1 MPLKLTY
8 ILVMTWTKKHDELC
22 LEQKPR
28 QSTMFLIRWI
38 LRRANNSQVSEIEI
52 DLKLFNAWVAKK
64 RGRGYDRKT
73 LSEAI
78 AQLDEKTEGLIV
90 VLKNYTP
97 WIKKLLVRPLDLVL
111 SQRAARLGKTPK
123 LKQGNPMYSEAFK
136 KRGREQ
142 LLQNISK
149 LDCFLRKVG
158 LRYTPD
164 ALHRLWRFS
173 GKKMSNVREA
183 VKYMLEVHAEK
194 VKASGATCLEEAE
207 GIEKPKGWLHDC
219 LKYGWHYTETI
230 ELPLFDSS
238 TSALMN
244 FVRDAFNSVSNG
256 SPPQYREVSN
266 LE

>member
-1 MPLKLTY
+1 M
-8 ILVMTWTKKHDELC
+8 ILRKKHAEFC
-22 LEQKPR
+22 LEKKLRP
-28 QSTMFLIRWI
+28 STTVLLGWI
-38 LRRANNSQVSEIEI
+38 LRRANNCGVSEIEI
-52 DLKLFNAWVAKK
+52 DLKVFNAWVAKK

-73 LSEAI
+73 LSEATR
-78 AQLDEKTEGLIV
+78 QLDEKTEGLILV
-90 VLKNYTP
+90 TKDYTP

-123 LKQGNPMYSEAFK
+123 LKRGNPMYSEAFK

-149 LDCFLRKVG
+149 LDCFLLKFG
-158 LRYTPD
+158 LKYTPD

-173 GKKMSNVREA
+173 GKKMSNIQEA
-183 VKYMLEVHAEK
+183 VKYMLKVHGEK
-194 VKASGATCLEEAE
+194 VRASGATSIEEAE
-207 GIEKPKGWLHDC
+207 GIKKPQGWLHDC
-219 LKYGWHYTETI
+219 LKYGWHYTETV

-244 FVRDAFNSVSNG
+244 FVRDTFNSIG
-256 SPPQYREVSN
+256 DGLTEQYQGVSN